1 MSDQA
6 SASINQEEERATQDT
21 ADENLRELRTEYGE
35 NVDNSDDEVVRPPSK
50 TEGTPVNAPN
60 QSNEH
65 VQKEP
70 PKMNI
75 QLQH

>member
-6 SASINQEEERATQDT
+6 SANIAQEEERATEET
-21 ADENLRELRTEYGE
+21 ADENVRELRKEYGE
-35 NVDNSDDEVVRPPSK
+35 NADNSDDEVVRPPSK
-50 TEGTPVNAPN
+50 PEGASTNPAN
-60 QSNEH
+60 QSKEH

-70 PKMNI
+70 PRMNI